1 MINQQGIVL
10 KNLLIKKDKMV
21 YHKDESNYY
30 IYSVRLKSQNGDSK
44 KVEINPRYSTFTITG
59 NIGELKSNH
68 IYEIDVQK
76 EEKNKYRY
84 SYKFIKFHYGYPKE
98 PKSQWAFLDRIT
110 TDNVKKRLRQRF
122 SEDDPICDIIS
133 EGKLTLPENKIKGLG
148 KKSIEKLTSLVS
160 NEQDK
165 SLLYSELNYPSL
177 NSNLIK
183 KIYDSYH
190 GNSAL
195 AVKEIKENPYLLIN
209 KLSGFGFAKADNL
222 AKDLGLSLQNIH
234 RLGYGLRF
242 ILEQRSLNNGN
253 TYESIS
259 DILKTG
265 KQVLNVDSNLIL
277 DFLKSNPDEL
287 KECGLYVDF
296 DGNIITTKNLYKAEE
311 SISQS
316 ILFVKNNSNSN
327 LLEKKV
333 IDQYLKSIENDSK
346 EISPSQDQ
354 KQVFNQINS
363 NRLSILIGAAGTGKT
378 WTIKHVVNLC
388 KQNKIPVT
396 LLAPTGR
403 AAKILSDYTGQE
415 ASTIHRY
422 LKIIPKE
429 DSESNTQFG
438 IYNSLPTKGV
448 VIIDEA
454 SMIDTYIA
462 QILLKQLIKKPYIH
476 MLLIGDT
483 DQLPSVAPGDVLQN
497 LINSKL
503 LPVVKLSKVYRQKS
517 NSGIL
522 TIATVI
528 RDREKVEMPDWQG
541 MKLGKDTILVNEDID
556 REPVI
561 LERIALWYYQNLSD
575 VKPIDIMVLVT
586 KNKGDLGAININ
598 HMLQNIANPLNDGTD
613 YIEIEENSDKEQNNV
628 KFRKDDLVYIK
639 RNNYNAVVINP
650 KTEEPV
656 LIDATED
663 ETIKELYDNVETT
676 TIVNGDL
683 GTIKKVNPFNKSLI
697 VKIADNY
704 IRLKGNE
711 ISQYLSLGY
720 CLTIHKSQGG
730 QAKKVMV
737 VITSS
742 DSYMLSANLLYTAIT
757 RATENLYMICPF
769 FLLEQMGQHF
779 CKRKTLLP
787 KLLEKNEFYDK
798 TDKQE
803 IKKGSNSNI
812 IDVNQN
818 RQETYSLNSRKQNRQ
833 GLTQNNKKDHKRK
846 QKKAF
851 QQTLL
856 K

>member
-1 MINQQGIVL
+1 MINQQGIIL
-10 KNLLIKKDKMV
+10 RNLLIKKDKMV
-21 YHKDESNYY
+21 YHQNKSDYY
-30 IYSVRLKSQNGDSK
+30 IYSVRLKSSNGDSK
-44 KVEINPRYSTFTITG
+44 KVEINPIYSTFTITG
-59 NIGELKSNH
+59 NIGELKSNN

-76 EEKNKYRY
+76 EPKSKYRY
-84 SYKFIKFHYGYPKE
+84 SYKFLKFHYGYPKE
-98 PKSQWAFLDRIT
+98 PKKQWSFLDRVT
-110 TDNVKKRLRQRF
+110 TDSIKKRLRKKF
-122 SEDDPICDIIS
+122 NEDDPICDIIS

-148 KKSIEKLTSLVS
+148 KKSIEKLTNLVS
-160 NEQDK
+160 VEQDK

-177 NSNLIK
+177 TSNFIK
-183 KIYDSYH
+183 KIYDCYH

-195 AVKEIKENPYLLIN
+195 AVKQIKENPYQLIS
-209 KLSGFGFAKADNL
+209 KLNGFGFAKADNL
-222 AKDLGLSLQNIH
+222 AKDLGIPPQNIH
-234 RLGYGLRF
+234 RLGYGLRS
-242 ILEQRSLNNGN
+242 ILEERSLSNGN

-259 DILKTG
+259 DILKAG
-265 KQVLNVDSNLIL
+265 KKLLNVDPKLIL

-296 DGNIITTKNLYKAEE
+296 DGNVITTSDLYKAEE

-316 ILFVKNNSNSN
+316 IHVVKNNSNSN

-333 IDQYLKSIENDSK
+333 IDQYLNTITNDSEEIAPSK
-346 EISPSQDQ
+346 EQ

-403 AAKILSDYTGQE
+403 AAKILADYTGHE

-429 DSESNTQFG
+429 DNESNTQFG
-438 IYNSLPTKGV
+438 IYSSLPTKGV

-462 QILLKQLIKKPYIH
+462 QILLKQLLKKPYIH

-522 TIATVI
+522 SIATLMRNRKKI
-528 RDREKVEMPDWQG
+528 KMPDWQG
-541 MKLGKDTILVNEDID
+541 MGLGKDTIILNEDVEQ
-556 REPVI
+556 EPVI
-561 LERIALWYYQNLSD
+561 LERVAIWYYQNLSD
-575 VKPIDIMVLVT
+575 VNPIDIMVLVT
-586 KNKGDLGAININ
+586 KNKGELGAIHIN
-598 HMLQNIANPLNDGTD
+598 HILQNIANPLKDGTN
-613 YIEIEENSDKEQNNV
+613 YIEIEESTDKEQNSV
-628 KFRKDDLVYIK
+628 KFRKDDLIYIK
-639 RNNYNAVVINP
+639 KNNYNAVVINP
-650 KTEEPV
+650 QTGKPI
-656 LIDATED
+656 LIDETED
-663 ETIKELYDNVETT
+663 ETIKDPYDNVETT

-683 GTIKKVNPFNKSLI
+683 GTIIKVNPSNKSLI

-704 IRLKGNE
+704 IRLKGSE

-742 DSYMLSANLLYTAIT
+742 DLHMLSANLLYTAIT

-769 FLLEQMGQHF
+769 FLLERMGQKF

-787 KLLEKNEFYDK
+787 RFLEKDK
-798 TDKQE
+798 DNDKAVKRIVKKASNLKTININRASKRTYSANSSKQKNKIE
-803 IKKGSNSNI
+803 HKKG
-812 IDVNQN
+812 
-818 RQETYSLNSRKQNRQ
+818 
-833 GLTQNNKKDHKRK
+833 KKKF
-846 QKKAF
+846 F
-851 QQTLL
+851 QQSLI